1 MKKVLD
7 VKTWKDSKGPQFRIP
22 AIGGVIQMSHR
33 AIRINDNKLFASD
46 GSELSRIFFEN
57 RIGYILE
64 FMSNYIHVQIEV
76 KKPGVVDF
84 DGMEFDPDNYDVI
97 EVPIND
103 VEPRLLKSGNTWQ
116 K

>member
-7 VKTWKDSKGPQFRIP
+7 VKTWKDSKEPQFRIP
-22 AIGGVIQMSHR
+22 RAGMPISNR

-103 VEPRLLKSGNTWQ
+103 VEPRLLKSSNTWQ